1 MKKEARQM
9 IEAITLLRDQQSEL
23 KIPVWYKWLDRG
35 LALALYLIMGYAYLS
50 VFLWLS
56 NAK

>member
-1 MKKEARQM
+1 M